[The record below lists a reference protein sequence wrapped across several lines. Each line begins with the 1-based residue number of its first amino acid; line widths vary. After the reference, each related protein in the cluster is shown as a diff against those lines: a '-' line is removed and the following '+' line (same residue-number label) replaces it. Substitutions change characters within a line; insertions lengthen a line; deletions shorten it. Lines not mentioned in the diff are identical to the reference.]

1 LGERLKPLARYEF
14 ARRTMN
20 SGRTPTGP
28 HIERFLGAPHSK
40 VREKIRWILGPNTKR
55 YEKYLVSTSIKVIN
69 GGEQTLKK
77 VVVGCEENSHGW
89 IKHKDI
95 PKIAS

>member
-1 LGERLKPLARYEF
+1 MDSWAK
-14 ARRTMN
+14 
-20 SGRTPTGP
+20 
-28 HIERFLGAPHSK
+28 H
-40 VREKIRWILGPNTKR
+40 
-55 YEKYLVSTSIKVIN
+55 EKYLVSTSIKVIN

-95 PKIAS
+95 QYPKSHRESARIVEGI

>member
-1 LGERLKPLARYEF
+1 
-14 ARRTMN
+14 MN

-40 VREKIRWILGPNTKR
+40 VREDSMDSWAKH
-55 YEKYLVSTSIKVIN
+55 EKYLVSTSIKVIN
-69 GGEQTLKK
+69 GGEQILKK

>member
-1 LGERLKPLARYEF
+1 MDSWDK
-14 ARRTMN
+14 
-20 SGRTPTGP
+20 
-28 HIERFLGAPHSK
+28 H
-40 VREKIRWILGPNTKR
+40 
-55 YEKYLVSTSIKVIN
+55 EKYLVSTSIKVIN
-69 GGEQTLKK
+69 GGEQILKK